1 MDRVTVYYHQV
12 VWITREL
19 SKQHDAS
26 LLFAPRYTFRGTVT
40 SPMTLQMIMSHSSV
54 ASERW

>member
-54 ASERW
+54 ASE